1 MKAIPRKPKPRVLA
15 FNVAGERLATLKTIC
30 ETLDLSLSNH
40 LAAECP
46 EAFSMTLGDLLEHG
60 VGPAAAERT
69 PEAEAA
75 MSALTFPEEMFY
87 LADLP
92 GDLLDAFLMELRKAE
107 LRVPLKAVATPT
119 NASWKPLS
127 LKLELMEEHAAMQ
140 AAIAAQK
147 AKAAEENE

>member
-15 FNVAGERLATLKTIC
+15 FNVADERLEALKTIC
-30 ETLDLSLSNH
+30 ETLDISLANF

-46 EAFSMTLGDLLEHG
+46 EAFSLTLGDLLERG
-60 VGPAAAERT
+60 AGSIAEELT
-69 PEAEAA
+69 PEEKLAVN
-75 MSALTFPEEMFY
+75 ALTFPEEMIY

-92 GDLLDAFLMELRKAE
+92 GDLLDAFLMELRKTD

-119 NASWKPLS
+119 NASWKPMS

-147 AKAAEENE
+147 VKAAEDDE

>member
-15 FNVAGERLATLKTIC
+15 FNVADERLEALKTIC
-30 ETLDLSLSNH
+30 ETLDISLANF

-46 EAFSMTLGDLLEHG
+46 EAFSLTLGDLLERG
-60 VGPAAAERT
+60 AGSAAELT
-69 PEAEAA
+69 PEEKLA
-75 MSALTFPEEMFY
+75 MNALTFPEEMIY

-92 GDLLDAFLMELRKAE
+92 GDLLDAFLMELRKTD

-140 AAIAAQK
+140 AALAAQK
-147 AKAAEENE
+147 AKAAEDDE